1 MLCLDVLK
9 PSMNDSGVS
18 EKRRRGVLLSVQGWQ
33 RLQSAE
39 QLAAVQCN
47 SGNPFT
53 LEQLSTSTGLSPNTL
68 TKVRRRQKP
77 VDFATLDTYFG
88 AFDLVLEP
96 TDLLSPEVSTQAPS
110 SFSHQTQPP
119 TGSLPLG
126 SPLYVYRPPIER
138 FCFQEILN
146 PGALVR
152 IKAPRQFGKTSLI
165 TQILGYARDQGMHS
179 AVVNLQLVEGQI
191 LDQPNTFL
199 RWFCASVAKSLSLPN
214 ELDTRWDD
222 MFGAGYSCTDYF
234 ESYLLAHEDC
244 PLLLVID
251 GFDEL
256 FACDNVVADFCG
268 LLRAWYEQGRYGA
281 RQDVW
286 QRLRIVIAH
295 STEIWL
301 PLNLHQSPFN
311 VGLAVELPG
320 FDIYQIQEMA
330 SRYELDFSEVQ
341 AQKLRQLLGGH
352 PYLTQLS
359 LFHLSQ
365 GTALDALMESAIALD
380 GIYSHHLRRQLELL
394 ETDPAFL
401 NAMASIV
408 KSSHGAKLHP
418 REAFHLQG
426 LGLVRFETQQSI
438 PSCELYHQYFDALL
452 EV

>member
-1 MLCLDVLK
+1 
-9 PSMNDSGVS
+9 MNDAGVS
-18 EKRRRGVLLSVQGWQ
+18 EKRRRGVLLSFQGWQ

-39 QLAAVQCN
+39 QLAAVQYN
-47 SGNPFT
+47 GGNPFT

-96 TDLLSPEVSTQAPS
+96 TDLVSPEVNLQSAPS
-110 SFSHQTQPP
+110 FSLQNQPP

-126 SPLYVYRPPIER
+126 SSLYVYRPPLER
-138 FCFQEILN
+138 LCFQEILN

-165 TQILGYARDQGMHS
+165 TQILGYARDQGIHS
-179 AVVNLQLVEGQI
+179 AVVNLQLVEGQV
-191 LDQPNTFL
+191 LDQPSTFL
-199 RWFCASVAKSLSLPN
+199 RWFCASVARSLALPN

-234 ESYLLAHEDC
+234 ESYLLPGQDR

-256 FACDNVVADFCG
+256 FAYENVAADFCG

-281 RQDVW
+281 KQDIW
-286 QRLRIVIAH
+286 QRLRVVIAH

-311 VGLAVELPG
+311 VGLSVELPG
-320 FDIYQIQEMA
+320 FDLYQIQEMA
-330 SRYELDFSEVQ
+330 SRYELDFSEVE
-341 AQKLRQLLGGH
+341 AHKLRKLLGGH

-365 GTALDALMESAIALD
+365 GKTIDDLINSAIAFD

-394 ETDPAFL
+394 ETDPAFV
-401 NAMASIV
+401 NAMANVV
-408 KSSHGAKLHP
+408 KGSQGAKLHP

-426 LGLVRFETQQSI
+426 LGLVKFEAQQTV
-438 PSCELYHQYFDALL
+438 PSCELYRQYFAALL

>member
-1 MLCLDVLK
+1 
-9 PSMNDSGVS
+9 MNDTGVS
-18 EKRRRGVLLSVQGWQ
+18 EKRRRGVLLSFQGWQ

-47 SGNPFT
+47 GGNPFT
-53 LEQLSTSTGLSPNTL
+53 LEQLSHSTGLSPNTL

-96 TDLLSPEVSTQAPS
+96 TDLVSPESPLPSTTDVAP
-110 SFSHQTQPP
+110 QNQPP
-119 TGSLPLG
+119 TGSLSL
-126 SPLYVYRPPIER
+126 SSSQYVYRPPIEQL
-138 FCFQEILN
+138 CYQEVMN
-146 PGALVR
+146 PAALVR

-165 TQILGYARDQGMHS
+165 TQILGYAQDQGLHS

-191 LDQPNTFL
+191 LDHPGTFL
-199 RWFCASVAKSLSLPN
+199 RWFCASVARALALPN

-234 ESYLLAHEDC
+234 ESYLLPHNDQ

-256 FACDNVVADFCG
+256 FAYENVVADFCG

-286 QRLRIVIAH
+286 QRLRVVIAH

-320 FDIYQIQEMA
+320 FDIAQIQEMA
-330 SRYELDFSEVQ
+330 SRYDLDFAATE
-341 AQKLRQLLGGH
+341 AQKLHRFLGGH

-359 LFHLSQ
+359 LFHLSR
-365 GTALDALMESAIALD
+365 GTTMKALIESAIALD

-394 ETDPAFL
+394 ETDATFMK
-401 NAMASIV
+401 AMAQVVNSPQ
-408 KSSHGAKLHP
+408 GAKLHP

-426 LGLVRFETQQSI
+426 LGLVRFEAQQSI
-438 PSCELYHQYFDALL
+438 PSCELYRQYFATLL
-452 EV
+452 EA